1 MLFAFCHFIDLPLMH
16 NYPVCLTLQIQAPLN
31 FLLNEDSLII
41 LPQAISLLPF
51 PISSA
56 LVTLN
61 WNFGDCHLLM

>member
-16 NYPVCLTLQIQAPLN
+16 NYPVCLTLLIQALLN

-51 PISSA
+51 LISLV

-61 WNFGDCHLLM
+61 